1 MNKLLEVLHKAY
13 DKDFYKQKAVKEKK
27 QQMEETFKKW
37 KIPYTFHHALD
48 YFHNEIIMQGIK
60 NKQAFET
67 CHSETRVKMVD
78 FYQTLNYDEK
88 RRLMNREIELI
99 EPNLPKRMVDDVA
112 IYVPFFDK
120 RMNEI
125 YHNEMV
131 LYDIKKYGY
140 YKERFENAMQ
150 DIQNYGNIFYQE
162 DFCSA
167 KKVFEEDTKLA
178 LYYEPTHCLY
188 FIKDGKLV
196 EHLSFPV
203 AVEALTLM
211 QISYVYFHK
220 SVEVLVNTLMDEQ
233 LILPKEKKKLIGM
246 LRKGI
251 S

>member
-1 MNKLLEVLHKAY
+1 MDKLFEVLHKAY
-13 DKDFYKQKAVKEKK
+13 DKNFYKQKEVKAKK
-27 QQMEETFKKW
+27 EEMEQLFKKW
-37 KIPYTFHHALD
+37 KIPYTFHDAYD
-48 YFHNEIIMQGIK
+48 YFHNEIIAKGIE
-60 NKQAFET
+60 NKQAFEN

-78 FYQTLNYDEK
+78 FYSTLNYDEK
-88 RRLMNREIELI
+88 RRLMNREVELI
-99 EPNLPKRMVDDVA
+99 EPKLPKRVVDGIS

-140 YKERFENAMQ
+140 YKERFENAMH
-150 DIQNYGNIFYQE
+150 DISMYGNVFYDE

-167 KKVFEEDTKLA
+167 KKVYEEANTFA
-178 LYYEPTHCLY
+178 LYDAKLRCLY
-188 FIKDGKLV
+188 FIKDQKLV
-196 EHLSFPV
+196 QHISFPV
-203 AVEALTLM
+203 DVDIATLM
-211 QISYVYFHK
+211 KLSHVYFHN
-220 SVEVLVNTLMDEQ
+220 STEVFVNALMDEQ